1 MHITKKCCAAW
12 KYHLFPKG
20 SAKKDKLLGMS
31 LSPGTKT
38 EKTPWT
44 STKSSYKFR
53 EESFKISM
61 LMYFPSKQL
70 QSIRIR
76 EPWGRREV
84 FLLLQKVHP
93 DKT

>member
-38 EKTPWT
+38 EKTPWN
-44 STKSSYKFR
+44 KHK
-53 EESFKISM
+53 K
-61 LMYFPSKQL
+61 
-70 QSIRIR
+70 
-76 EPWGRREV
+76 
-84 FLLLQKVHP
+84 
-93 DKT
+93 